1 MRKLS
6 EIKLGQLNKVELSER
21 ELNRLLGGSN
31 CCICHDRGSATL
43 KDNDVA
49 NIQGGVSGL
58 VPGDGGGGWGD
69 GSFSPG
75 K

>member
-31 CCICHDRGSATL
+31 CCICHNRGSATL
-43 KDNDVA
+43 QMNYDADIK
-49 NIQGGVSGL
+49 GGVSGL
-58 VPGDGGGGWGD
+58 IPGDGGYGVPN
-69 GSFSPG
+69 GSFS

>member
-21 ELNRLLGGSN
+21 ELNRLLGGV
-31 CCICHDRGSATL
+31 T
-43 KDNDVA
+43 V
-49 NIQGGVSGL
+49 VSVIIEEVL
-58 VPGDGGGGWGD
+58 L
-69 GSFSPG
+69 F

>member
-31 CCICHDRGSATL
+31 CCICHNRGSATL
-43 KDNDVA
+43 QMNYDA
-49 NIQGGVSGL
+49 NIS
-58 VPGDGGGGWGD
+58 
-69 GSFSPG
+69 

>member
-31 CCICHDRGSATL
+31 CCICHDRGSATFD
-43 KDNDVA
+43 DNSKA
-49 NIQGGVSGL
+49 NVKGGVSGL
-58 VPGDGGGGWGD
+58 FPGDGGGDTAVGH
-69 GSFSPG
+69 F
-75 K
+75 

>member
-6 EIKLGQLNKVELSER
+6 EINLGQRNKVELSER

-43 KDNDVA
+43 KDNYDA
-49 NIQGGVSGL
+49 NILGGVSGL
-58 VPGDGGGGWGD
+58 YPADGGGGTANGH
-69 GSFSPG
+69 F
-75 K
+75 